1 MKCAEVQPNLGVF
14 VLGGLEPDEA
24 AEVRRHL
31 ASCRSCQDEL
41 QELEEASQALRAAP
55 PPTADPPSYLKDAIL
70 SRVRA
75 EKLAS
80 SNEELPSSRDRGS
93 KIRRFMIP
101 TVVASALVAMAALGI
116 LFGRQTESPVV
127 TVQLIPTPELR
138 DELQAEGED
147 YWGVAELYPQT
158 FGNQHVELKLNN
170 LEKPSSGSVYELW
183 FVSGEKYISAGGF
196 TTEGSEKT
204 NVYLT
209 APPETPNYRTLLIT
223 EEPLDN
229 EPAPSEK
236 VILRGDVP

>member
-1 MKCAEVQPNLGVF
+1 MKCAEVHPKLGAF
-14 VLGGLEPDEA
+14 VLGVLEPDEA
-24 AEVRRHL
+24 ADVRRHL
-31 ASCRSCQDEL
+31 VSCRSCHDEL
-41 QELEEASQALRAAP
+41 QEFEEVSQVLKAAP

-75 EKLAS
+75 EELAS
-80 SNEELPSSRDRGS
+80 SNEELLSSRDRGS
-93 KIRRFMIP
+93 KIRRFMLP
-101 TVVASALVAMAALGI
+101 TVAASALVAMVALGI
-116 LFGRQTESPVV
+116 LFGWQTESPVV

-138 DELQAEGED
+138 EELQAEGED
-147 YWGVAELYPQT
+147 YWGVAELHAQP
-158 FGNQHVELKLNN
+158 FGKQQVVLKLNN
-170 LEKPSSGSVYELW
+170 LEEPNPGNFYELW

-196 TTEGSEKT
+196 TTEGSGQT

-223 EEPLDN
+223 EEPSDN